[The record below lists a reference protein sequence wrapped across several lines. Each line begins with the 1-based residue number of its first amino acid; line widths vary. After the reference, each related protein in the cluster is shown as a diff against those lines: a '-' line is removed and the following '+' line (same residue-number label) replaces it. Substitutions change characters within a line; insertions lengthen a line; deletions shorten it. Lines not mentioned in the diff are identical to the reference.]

1 MGTAFSVEPA
11 ALIALGKLYTDLGTG
26 GSSTSRYVRNFAQPN
41 SADFTG
47 LILPLLVD
55 PLNNLRTSTADRWQS
70 IGTNLSSTGKNL
82 NDAGWSYFTQD
93 HQNADRI
100 ATAGGGTSGGRT
112 AGDANGPHVGSAS
125 ALALAEPVKQEVDT
139 KSIAEAAADWL
150 ADCNGAIKSLTGW
163 DPVGEVL
170 HEVAGNWMALKTLG
184 EAYDKG
190 ASALETI
197 GKDAA
202 GGSRAVDPFWDGHAA
217 ATFTDHSSKL
227 VRGIEWESSVGRLIN
242 RGLTMVADDLN
253 KAAIAAIKFL
263 KEGLSRFVKIDSFA
277 GLLKMAARFVP
288 YAGQAATATQIIQL
302 INDVRDKVMPLI
314 GEIRRGVEAFKAFVE
329 VAKDPM
335 GAAQHRAEQ
344 SVDKRLAP
352 YRDKLE
358 KGEQARQDL
367 SDVTTAIEI
376 DRVTEQ
382 PKAAWDLGDRRRM
395 RDDE

>member
-1 MGTAFSVEPA
+1 
-11 ALIALGKLYTDLGTG
+11 
-26 GSSTSRYVRNFAQPN
+26 
-41 SADFTG
+41 
-47 LILPLLVD
+47 
-55 PLNNLRTSTADRWQS
+55 
-70 IGTNLSSTGKNL
+70 
-82 NDAGWSYFTQD
+82 
-93 HQNADRI
+93 
-100 ATAGGGTSGGRT
+100 
-112 AGDANGPHVGSAS
+112 
-125 ALALAEPVKQEVDT
+125 
-139 KSIAEAAADWL
+139 
-150 ADCNGAIKSLTGW
+150 
-163 DPVGEVL
+163 
-170 HEVAGNWMALKTLG
+170 
-184 EAYDKG
+184 
-190 ASALETI
+190 
-197 GKDAA
+197 
-202 GGSRAVDPFWDGHAA
+202 
-217 ATFTDHSSKL
+217 
-227 VRGIEWESSVGRLIN
+227 
-242 RGLTMVADDLN
+242 
-253 KAAIAAIKFL
+253 
-263 KEGLSRFVKIDSFA
+263 VKIDSFA